1 MLSGLVL
8 MQFSLLGESFKVF
21 TTLRFCDR
29 EFNPEKSVNCFGF
42 QIKYSPCDVISKD
55 LCLKNRP
62 KHTAIPKLKYS

>member
-29 EFNPEKSVNCFGF
+29 EFNPEKS
-42 QIKYSPCDVISKD
+42 
-55 LCLKNRP
+55 
-62 KHTAIPKLKYS
+62 AKLLWLPNQVQSV